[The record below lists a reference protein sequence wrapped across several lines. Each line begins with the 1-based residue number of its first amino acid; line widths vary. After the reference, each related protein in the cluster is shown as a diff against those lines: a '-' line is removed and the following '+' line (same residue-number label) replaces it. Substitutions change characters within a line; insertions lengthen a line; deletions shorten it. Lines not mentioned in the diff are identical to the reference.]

1 MPHIYAI
8 GDVIDGSA
16 LSPPSSLTE
25 LTPVAIQVI
34 ITRGLPP
41 DRLLLPAALLVE
53 LTPVAIQ
60 HLHPLPA
67 FLCPSIPFHPGG
79 PAPRGAA
86 LWRVRTADGLP
97 EGAHDGVHTTRV
109 RHGESSLSDP
119 SPIPFLITSLITSLM
134 TSSSTAWWASS
145 PHAFLALPH
154 YHRHADSF
162 WFLPISFRFPSDSLP
177 IAFRFLPILFPQVG
191 LSEEAAIDEYGEEH
205 IEVYHQYA

>member
-1 MPHIYAI
+1 MDYQKVPTTVFTPLEY
-8 GDVIDGSA
+8 GMV
-16 LSPPSSLTE
+16 SL
-25 LTPVAIQVI
+25 
-34 ITRGLPP
+34 
-41 DRLLLPAALLVE
+41 
-53 LTPVAIQ
+53 
-60 HLHPLPA
+60 
-67 FLCPSIPFHPGG
+67 
-79 PAPRGAA
+79 
-86 LWRVRTADGLP
+86 
-97 EGAHDGVHTTRV
+97 
-109 RHGESSLSDP
+109 P
-119 SPIPFLITSLITSLM
+119 SPIPPRFPFMITSLITSLM